1 MIEAFANLGGVSPAF
16 VALLCLLAWASGALF
31 GWSVRE
37 LCNWL
42 GKLKLGRRRRRRSYY
57 FSETEERRRGG
68 GWRAPLAWASVVFIV
83 TALAVSA
90 VVTVESKKPPTSGSL
105 RRHG

>member
-1 MIEAFANLGGVSPAF
+1 MTEASASLAGVSPAI

-31 GWSVRE
+31 GWSLRE
-37 LCNWL
+37 LPNWL
-42 GKLKLGRRRRRRSYY
+42 GKPKLGKRRRRRSYY
-57 FSETEERRRGG
+57 FSENEERRRGG
-68 GWRAPLAWASVVFIV
+68 RWKAPLAWASAVFIV
-83 TALAVSA
+83 TALAFSA